1 MAATDSPALYRV
13 IYSGAV
19 LARLREMGR
28 EARER
33 GDGPAFLVALEALRQ
48 RLIVYPQFG
57 EELYDL
63 VQGEGRV
70 YVGTIRP
77 ISLRY
82 GVREDLRTVF
92 CGTLPRLLPMDKPAS

>member
-33 GDGPAFLVALEALRQ
+33 GDGPAFLAALEALWL
-48 RLIVYPQFG
+48 RLMAEQFG
-57 EELYDL
+57 A
-63 VQGEGRV
+63 
-70 YVGTIRP
+70 P
-77 ISLRY
+77 SA
-82 GVREDLRTVF
+82 
-92 CGTLPRLLPMDKPAS
+92 CGPPLHP